1 MPTCHNHTASL
12 SLRDEIVGVG
22 QTVPLLDGAIK
33 TYIYFDNA
41 ASTPAF
47 RHVHEKVTEFL
58 TWYSSVHRGAGFKS
72 LISTHV
78 FEEARHTVA
87 SFVGADPVGACVIFV
102 KNATEAINKLANRFD
117 WRPGDVVISTS
128 MEHHSND
135 LPWRPKAH
143 IEYVGLLPDG
153 SLDIADLARRLEQ
166 HRGKVR
172 LVTAT
177 GASNVSGYLTP
188 IHDMA
193 ELVHSHGA
201 LFMVDCAQLAPHRAI
216 RMGPPGE
223 PRSLDFVVLSGHKMY
238 APFGSGAL
246 IGPDAFF
253 RAGSPDYRGGGTIEI
268 VTPEEVYWAEP
279 PDREEAGTPNVIG
292 AVALAASIRTLSKVG
307 MDAVAEHEAALTGY
321 ALRRLPE
328 VPGLRVYGSADPDAL
343 DRRLGVITF
352 LMESAPHGKVAAI
365 LGFEGGIGV
374 RDGCFC
380 AHPYVLKLLGI
391 DRQQFEGYKARV
403 LEHDRTDIPGL
414 VRVSFG
420 CYNTCEEV
428 DELIEQLQRIAAGDY
443 HGDYIPDRATGSYY
457 PRSFDPT
464 ALSHYFE
471 L

>member
-1 MPTCHNHTASL
+1 MQTCQDHVASH
-12 SLRDEIVGVG
+12 SLRNEIVGVG
-22 QTVPLLDGAIK
+22 QSVPLLDGSIK
-33 TYIYFDNA
+33 TYVYLDNA

-78 FEEARHTVA
+78 FEEARQTVA
-87 SFVGADPVGACVIFV
+87 SFVGADPTTSCVIFV

-117 WRPGDVVISTS
+117 WRPDDVILSTS

-143 IEYVGLLPDG
+143 VEYVGLRPDG
-153 SLDIADLARRLEQ
+153 SLDVNDLALKLERF
-166 HRGKVR
+166 RGRVR
-172 LVTAT
+172 LVTTT
-177 GASNVSGYLTP
+177 GASNVSGFLPP

-193 ELVHSHGA
+193 EMAHSYGA
-201 LFMVDCAQLAPHRAI
+201 RFMVDCAQLAPHRAI
-216 RMGPPGE
+216 RMGAPGA

-246 IGPDAFF
+246 IGPDEFF

-268 VTPEEVYWAEP
+268 VTPDEVYWAEP

-292 AVALAASIRTLSKVG
+292 AVALAASIRTLSQVG
-307 MDAVAEHEAALTGY
+307 MDAVAAHEAELTGY
-321 ALRRLPE
+321 ALRRLQD
-328 VPGLRVYGSADPDAL
+328 VPGLRVYGSSDPDAL
-343 DRRLGVITF
+343 ENRLGVISF

-374 RDGCFC
+374 RNGCFC
-380 AHPYVLKLLGI
+380 AHPYVLRLLGI
-391 DRQQFEGYKARV
+391 EQKQFEGYKARV
-403 LEHDRTDIPGL
+403 LDHDRTDIPGL

-420 CYNTCEEV
+420 CYNTCEEIDDLV
-428 DELIEQLQRIAAGDY
+428 DMLQRIAAGDY
-443 HGDYIPDRATGSYY
+443 RGEYIPDRATGSYY
-457 PRSFDPT
+457 PRSFDPEV
-464 ALSHYFE
+464 LRHYFE

>member
-1 MPTCHNHTASL
+1 MSTCHNLAQAASL
-12 SLRDEIVGVG
+12 RQEIVGVD
-22 QTVPLLDGAIK
+22 QQVPLLDGTIQ
-33 TYIYFDNA
+33 TYVYLDNA

-47 RHVHEKVTEFL
+47 RHVHEKVSEFL

-78 FEEARHTVA
+78 FEEARQTVA
-87 SFVGADPVGACVIFV
+87 SFVGADPSTNCVVFV

-117 WRPGDVVISTS
+117 WKAGDIIISTS

-143 IEYVGLLPDG
+143 VEYVALQEDG
-153 SLDIADLARRLEQ
+153 SLDLTDLERKLDRFAGQ
-166 HRGKVR
+166 VR

-177 GASNVSGYLTP
+177 GASNVSGFIPP

-193 ELVHSHGA
+193 EMAHARGA
-201 LFMVDCAQLAPHRAI
+201 LFMADCAQLAPHRSI
-216 RMGPPGE
+216 HMGPAGA

-246 IGPDAFF
+246 IGPDDFF

-268 VTPEEVYWAEP
+268 VTPDEVYWAEP

-292 AVALAASIRTLSKVG
+292 AVALAASIRTLTAVG
-307 MDAVAEHEAALTGY
+307 MEAVVGHESELTAY
-321 ALRRLPE
+321 ALRRLQE
-328 VPGLRVYGSADPDAL
+328 VRGLRVYGPSDPTRL
-343 DRRLGVITF
+343 ENRLGVISF
-352 LMESAPHGKVAAI
+352 NVADIPHGKVAAI

-380 AHPYVLKLLGI
+380 AHPYVLQLLGI
-391 DRQQFEGYKARV
+391 AQKQFEGYKARV
-403 LEHDRTDIPGL
+403 LDHDRTDIPGM

-428 DELIEQLQRIAAGDY
+428 DALIAMLQRVAAGDY
-443 HGDYIPDRATGSYY
+443 RGDYIVDRSTGSYY
-457 PRSFDPT
+457 PRSFNPQ
-464 ALSHYFE
+464 ALGRYFE